1 MLTSRYGNSNILD
14 TSHIRVLHTDK
25 PKGANPNAESLNE
38 GPSEKEKI
46 DENAPVQKEDPS
58 LRDPLKWFGMAAP
71 SLRNT
76 QIDFREIVIR
86 HVPRLVNLEKQLQ
99 EIEIEVRRTRKRI
112 TKLH

>member
-14 TSHIRVLHTDK
+14 TSHIRVLHTDDQKGGK
-25 PKGANPNAESLNE
+25 PNTENLNQ
-38 GPSEKEKI
+38 GTSEKENI
-46 DENAPVQKEDPS
+46 DEKASAQKDKPS
-58 LRDPLKWFGMAAP
+58 LRDPLKCFGMAAP